1 MLLKY
6 LAITLILLSFSCSQT
21 KENKRQKRPSVTKE
35 LNALQIILKND
46 CLHCH
51 SIEDKVVGPPYLD
64 ISKRHKN
71 TPGIK
76 NVLSKKIVEGGG
88 GLWYGGMMSGHP
100 LLKKHEVST
109 IVDWILSLESLKQE
123 EYLHTSGMTFNQV
136 FEPANENGFSTKVYP
151 LEFPTKNLSGAA
163 LKTKATYE
171 GTSPIVD
178 MKGSNFFHALKAP
191 YLLKIEG
198 KTEAPVDGKY
208 FFRLNKTGQGEL
220 KLDGKTIITNND
232 WDKEIA
238 LEITS
243 GLHDISLYYSG
254 KNPTDTL
261 SLSWIVPGGEYYTP
275 IPFAQK
281 E

>member
-6 LAITLILLSFSCSQT
+6 LAITFLLLSFSCSQSR
-21 KENKRQKRPSVTKE
+21 ESKRRKKDLPGKE

-64 ISKRHKN
+64 ISRRHSN

-76 NVLSKKIVEGGG
+76 SVLSKKIVEGGG

-100 LLKKHEVST
+100 LLKQHEVNK
-109 IVDWILSLESLKQE
+109 IVDWILSLESLKNE
-123 EYLHTSGMTFNQV
+123 ENLSTKGLTHDEV
-136 FEPANENGFSTKVYP
+136 FVPIDKVGFSTKVYP
-151 LEFPTKNLSGAA
+151 LEFPTKNLSGAVLA
-163 LKTKATYE
+163 SKATYK
-171 GTSPIVD
+171 GTSPVVD
-178 MKGSNFFHALKAP
+178 MRGSNFFHALKAP

-220 KLDGKTIITNND
+220 KLDGKTIITNNE

-238 LEITS
+238 LEVSS

-254 KNPTDTL
+254 KNSTDTL
-261 SLSWIVPGGEYYTP
+261 SLSWIVPGDEYYTL
-275 IPFAQK
+275 IPFAQGK
-281 E
+281 